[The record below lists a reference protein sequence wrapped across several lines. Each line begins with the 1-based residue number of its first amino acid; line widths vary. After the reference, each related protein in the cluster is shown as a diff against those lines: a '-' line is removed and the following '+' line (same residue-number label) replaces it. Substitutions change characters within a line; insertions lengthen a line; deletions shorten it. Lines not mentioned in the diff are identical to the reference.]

1 MPTAN
6 AIKEDT
12 RVTNG
17 QNRESDR
24 ARIAVLVIAAGLYMG
39 AACGAPKAIFSTDKI
54 DYGAVRQDTVAETVV
69 QINNTGDEPL
79 SILKIQSSCDCITTD
94 FSSDS
99 AARIVQPGGLFALT
113 MHYDTKG
120 VFGERAGTLV
130 VTTND
135 PEEPLKAIDVA
146 IDVQAL
152 VITQPDKVLAWG
164 MAPRGDEIAKEL
176 KILPGD
182 GSRDIELIEIHM
194 ANPSLSVT
202 AAREET
208 KEGFRIV
215 ARLKLAPDVPLGQMT
230 NEVKARVRVSG
241 EEAIVQV
248 PVQGEAV
255 GDVLVMPQSI
265 LCAPRLVY
273 AQNQPLSKEGIIV
286 RSSRPNQPLPDVLGA
301 VAVGPIQC
309 IIHKNVKPDW
319 GTQVD
324 RHIIEVRTTE
334 NAPPGAQAGTIYVMT
349 TSKDQPVVTIPV
361 FFRMGARVAAEPAHV
376 VLEPANGTPASQRV
390 VLRDATGTALTI
402 REVKFE
408 QDLLGVKVESD
419 RTADATHP
427 AAIVIS
433 AAAVPPD
440 ERKAAVVAVVTDQPG
455 AERILIP
462 VLIREPQ
469 AANP

>member
-1 MPTAN
+1 MSSGQ
-6 AIKEDT
+6 T
-12 RVTNG
+12 RKA
-17 QNRESDR
+17 RR
-24 ARIAVLVIAAGLYMG
+24 ARIAGLIAVTGLCAG
-39 AACGAPKAIFSTDKI
+39 AACGAPKATLSVDKI
-54 DYGAVRQDTVAETVV
+54 DFGVIRQNTAADREV
-69 QINNTGDEPL
+69 QIGNAGDEPL
-79 SILKIQSSCDCITTD
+79 SILNVQSSCECITTD
-94 FSSDS
+94 FPSDP
-99 AARIVQPGGLFALT
+99 AGRVVQPEALFTLNV
-113 MHYDTKG
+113 HYDATG
-120 VFGERAGTLV
+120 VFGQRAGTLV
-130 VTTND
+130 VTTSD
-135 PEEPLKAIDVA
+135 PEDPLKAIDITA
-146 IDVQAL
+146 DVQAL
-152 VITQPDKVLAWG
+152 VLTQPDKALAWG
-164 MAPRGDEIAKEL
+164 MAPRGDEITKEL
-176 KILPGD
+176 ILFPGN
-182 GSRDIELIEIHM
+182 GSKEIDLLEIHM
-194 ANPSLSVT
+194 ANPSVSVT
-202 AAREET
+202 TTRKET
-208 KEGFRIV
+208 KEGLRIV
-215 ARLKLAPDVPLGQMT
+215 ARFKLAPDVPLGQVT
-230 NEVKARVRVSG
+230 NELTARVRVSG
-241 EEAIVQV
+241 EEATVQI

-255 GDVLVMPQSI
+255 GDVLVMPRSI

-286 RSSRPNQPLPDVLGA
+286 RSSRPNQPLPDVLGV

-361 FFRMGARVAAEPAHV
+361 FFRMGARVAADPAHV
-376 VLEPANGTPASQRV
+376 VLEPANGTLASQRV

-419 RTADATHP
+419 RTADASHP

-469 AANP
+469 TANP